1 MRFIAAYD
9 QNYKVLP
16 DKGLSGG
23 TYSYWTVPDGVYYIK
38 VTSPAAV
45 ISANDCAIYRS
56 KGLVFQTPDTY
67 SIVETDNR
75 DLLRIKREPLRLMP
89 DYITDTLAY
98 RPVGSLSKGY
108 ICMIT
113 DDGTSGLASYTIPLA
128 ISENIPMTFAVMKE
142 SEVFADASMTA
153 TVLDAVNNHGC
164 SLAQHG
170 GTLWDLMSEID
181 LNNYFDNEKAY
192 FDTLGV
198 ELKGA
203 VIPQHRTNS
212 LVKAVAGAR
221 FGVVRSGYTGLGPG
235 TTGDVDNG
243 SIKNYYKYYT
253 SGDRSNIYGLSSYN
267 CAYTTKAYNHSAV
280 DYAKANNKI
289 MIVYFHEFDTYAE
302 QKEVVED
309 LIAYAKVQGLE
320 FITLGD
326 IPTLETWDG
335 VE

>member
-1 MRFIAAYD
+1 
-9 QNYKVLP
+9 
-16 DKGLSGG
+16 
-23 TYSYWTVPDGVYYIK
+23 
-38 VTSPAAV
+38 
-45 ISANDCAIYRS
+45 
-56 KGLVFQTPDTY
+56 
-67 SIVETDNR
+67 
-75 DLLRIKREPLRLMP
+75 
-89 DYITDTLAY
+89 
-98 RPVGSLSKGY
+98 
-108 ICMIT
+108 MIT